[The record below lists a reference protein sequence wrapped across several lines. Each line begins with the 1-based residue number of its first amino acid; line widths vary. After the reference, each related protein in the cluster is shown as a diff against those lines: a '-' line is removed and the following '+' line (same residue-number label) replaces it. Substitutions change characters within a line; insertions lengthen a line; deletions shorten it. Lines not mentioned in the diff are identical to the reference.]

1 LVFYLCLSNKI
12 TNQKNITTAK
22 INKYLV
28 IILMI
33 LRKPLRKIIFLK
45 IITKV
50 QFIFQFYFYTF
61 VQLEKQKNIIQYY
74 VKHSNIRTR
83 RKAI

>member
-1 LVFYLCLSNKI
+1 
-12 TNQKNITTAK
+12 
-22 INKYLV
+22 
-28 IILMI
+28 MI
-33 LRKPLRKIIFLK
+33 LRKPLRKIIFFK